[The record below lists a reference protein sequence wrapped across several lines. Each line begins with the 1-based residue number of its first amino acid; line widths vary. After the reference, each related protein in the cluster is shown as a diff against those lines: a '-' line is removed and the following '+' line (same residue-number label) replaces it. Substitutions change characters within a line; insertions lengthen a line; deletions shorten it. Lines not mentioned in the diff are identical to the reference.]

1 MTSMKPPGA
10 IPNSQQDIYAF
21 LMRGFNAAAP
31 EQMEDQW
38 DWLIAAHVAVQQ
50 QYALHWRVH
59 WEMLRFALEL
69 RDYRETMGQL
79 LRLALVPLGHAVG
92 RLPVGNTGRANVN
105 AFRPMAV
112 SDRTRALL
120 YAARESARELQ

>member
-1 MTSMKPPGA
+1 MKPTDA
-10 IPNSQQDIYAF
+10 ISNSPQDIYDF

-31 EQMEDQW
+31 GQREDRW

-59 WEMLRFALEL
+59 WEMLRFALAL
-69 RDYRETMGQL
+69 RDYREAAGQL
-79 LRLALVPLGHAVG
+79 MRLALVPLGHAFG
-92 RLPVGNTGRANVN
+92 RLPAGNTGRANVN

-112 SDRTRALL
+112 SDRTQALL
-120 YAARESARELQ
+120 CAARESARRLQ

>member
-1 MTSMKPPGA
+1 MKSPGA
-10 IPNSQQDIYAF
+10 ISNLQQDIYTF

-31 EQMEDQW
+31 EQMEDRW

-59 WEMLRFALEL
+59 WEMLRFALET
-69 RDYRETMGQL
+69 RNYREVAGHFLQ
-79 LRLALVPLGHAVG
+79 LALVPLGHAVG
-92 RLPVGNTGRANVN
+92 RLPAGNTGRANVN

-112 SDRTRALL
+112 YDRTRALL
-120 YAARESARELQ
+120 CAARESAREL

>member
-1 MTSMKPPGA
+1 
-10 IPNSQQDIYAF
+10 
-21 LMRGFNAAAP
+21 MRGFNAAAP
-31 EQMEDQW
+31 KQMEDRW

-50 QYALHWRVH
+50 QYALHWRGH
-59 WEMLRFALEL
+59 WDMLRFAFKT
-69 RDYRETMGQL
+69 RDYREVAGQL

-92 RLPVGNTGRANVN
+92 RLPAGNTGRANVN

-120 YAARESARELQ
+120 YAARESARKL